1 MPPYDVGDPAIDKAL
16 DDLVASGAETASAHG
31 EDLVRELVVTSMKM
45 LRDGTERG
53 DLKLMNSTLKE
64 MRYSFLVFQH
74 YRNVRK
80 VTMFGSA
87 RVEPHEPNYELASTF
102 AARMVDRHR
111 WMVVTGAGPGI
122 MEAGN
127 RGAGSDFSFGVSV
140 RLPFEDGANPFVHES
155 RLINYKYFFTR
166 KLTFVKESDA
176 FVLFPGGFGTLDESF
191 ELLTLM
197 QTGKSDL
204 HPVVMLEAPGTG
216 YWEPWLEFVNTL
228 VEQGMIAADDL
239 NLFTV
244 TSDLDE
250 AIDEIR
256 SFYAVYHSQRYVD
269 GDLILRLATEP
280 TDAQVEQLN
289 AEFADI
295 VRTGQ
300 ITKIGPT
307 PAEIA
312 SDDFVDLP
320 RLRFRFDRR
329 QFGRLRC
336 LVDRLNDTEQ
346 AGANEPKEPQ
356 RL

>member
-1 MPPYDVGDPAIDKAL
+1 MRSYDTGNADLDEAVDAL
-16 DDLVASGAETASAHG
+16 IELAADSEGSSNV
-31 EDLVRELVVTSMKM
+31 DLVRELIVTSVKT
-45 LRDGTERG
+45 LRTGTDRG
-53 DLKLMNSTLKE
+53 DVKLMNSTLKE
-64 MRYSFLVFQH
+64 MRYSFLIFQG
-74 YRNVRK
+74 YREVPK
-80 VTMFGSA
+80 VTMYGSA
-87 RVEPHEPNYELASTF
+87 RVEPHDPNYELAAQF
-102 AARMVDRHR
+102 AKCMVDQHG

-127 RGAGSDFSFGVSV
+127 RGAGSDYSFGVNV
-140 RLPFEDGANPFVHES
+140 RLPFEAGANPWVHES

-166 KLTFVKESDA
+166 KLAFVKESDA
-176 FVLFPGGFGTLDESF
+176 FVLFPGGFGTLDEAF
-191 ELLTLM
+191 ELLTLI

-216 YWEPWLEFVNTL
+216 YWDPWLHLVDTL
-228 VEQGMIAADDL
+228 VEQGLISSDDL

-244 TSDLDE
+244 TTDLDE

-269 GDLILRLATEP
+269 GDLILRLTAEP
-280 TDAQVEQLN
+280 TDDQVEELN
-289 AEFADI
+289 TEFADI

-307 PAEIA
+307 PVEIA
-312 SDDFVDLP
+312 SDDFVDLS

-336 LVDRLNDTEQ
+336 LVDRLNGTER
-346 AGANEPKEPQ
+346 AGANEPK
-356 RL
+356 